1 MTAPIEGSDS
11 YASSI
16 PMTGAP
22 AGDEVPELSRTLRP
36 RHVTMISIGGII
48 GAGLFVGS
56 SVAIAA
62 TGPMV
67 IVSYALT
74 GLMVLIVMRCLGE
87 MAVARPDI
95 RSFTEFARASFG
107 PWAGFT
113 VGWLYWYFWIIVIP
127 VEAIAGAVIL
137 QQWFPAVPKLF
148 IGAGLMGAMT
158 AVNLMSTRSYG
169 EFEFW
174 FASIKVSAILVFIA
188 VCAAFLMGTMG
199 PHQGALQMW
208 GAHGGL
214 LPKGPIAVITAVT
227 TVFFSMV
234 GAEIATIAAVESPDP
249 ARAVARTVSA
259 VVWRILMFYLGS
271 IAFIV
276 SIVPWEK
283 VPPGVSPFVI
293 ALDSIRVPYAAPI
306 MTAIILTA
314 VLSCLNS
321 SFYVVSRVLFVLA
334 SRGDAPRT
342 LVCLNSRQVPARSVL
357 IGSAAGLLGIVAHDL
372 APTAVFAFLVNASGA
387 LIVVIYMMICAA
399 QIRLRFAHE
408 RAGLGP
414 PELRVWLFP
423 WASYAAIAAMGLVL
437 IAMALDKNMASQFW
451 ASMISIMI
459 AFAAYWVF
467 RRRSPAPTQSASAAP
482 GNGPSASTP
491 PTRPQ

>member
-1 MTAPIEGSDS
+1 VNTPADSGATVATA
-11 YASSI
+11 A
-16 PMTGAP
+16 GAAAA
-22 AGDEVPELSRTLRP
+22 AGETQVPELSRSLRP

-67 IVSYALT
+67 IVTYALT

-87 MAVARPDI
+87 MAVSRPDI
-95 RSFTEFARASFG
+95 RSFTEFSRAGFG
-107 PWAGFT
+107 DWAGFT

-137 QQWFPAVPKLF
+137 QQWFPGIPKVL
-148 IGAGLMGAMT
+148 IGAGLMAAMT
-158 AVNLMSTRSYG
+158 GVNLMSTRSYA

-174 FASIKVSAILVFIA
+174 FASIKVAAILVFIA

-199 PHQGALQMW
+199 PHQGTLQMW
-208 GAHGGL
+208 SAHGGL
-214 LPKGPIAVITAVT
+214 FPKGPLAIVTAVT
-227 TVFFSMV
+227 TVFFSMM
-234 GAEIATIAAVESPDP
+234 GSEIATIAAVESPDP
-249 ARAVARTVSA
+249 ARAVARMVSS
-259 VVWRILMFYLGS
+259 VVGRILLFYLGS

-276 SIVPWEK
+276 CIVPWDK

-293 ALDSIRVPYAAPI
+293 ALDSIRVPYAAQI
-306 MTAIILTA
+306 MTGIILTA

-334 SRGDAPRT
+334 SRGDAPRA
-342 LVCLNSRQVPARSVL
+342 LVRLNARRVPARSVL
-357 IGSAAGLLGIVAHDL
+357 IGSVAGFIGILAHDL
-372 APTAVFAFLVNASGA
+372 APASVFAFLVNASGA
-387 LIVVIYMMICAA
+387 LIVVIYGVTCAA
-399 QIRLRFAHE
+399 QIRLRRARE

-423 WASYAAIAAMGLVL
+423 WASYAAIAAMILVL
-437 IAMALDKNMASQFW
+437 IAMALDKDMAGEFW
-451 ASMISIMI
+451 ASAISIAV
-459 AFAAYWVF
+459 AFAIYLLL
-467 RRRSPAPTQSASAAP
+467 RRRQ
-482 GNGPSASTP
+482 
-491 PTRPQ
+491 RV

>member
-1 MTAPIEGSDS
+1 MNTPDTAVS
-11 YASSI
+11 A
-16 PMTGAP
+16 GAGP
-22 AGDEVPELSRTLRP
+22 LAQNQVPELSRTLRP

-67 IVSYALT
+67 IVTYALT

-87 MAVARPDI
+87 MAVSRPDI
-95 RSFTEFARASFG
+95 RSFTEFARAGFG
-107 PWAGFT
+107 NWAGFT

-137 QQWFPAVPKLF
+137 QQWFPGVPKLA
-148 IGAGLMGAMT
+148 IGTGLMVAMT

-174 FASIKVSAILVFIA
+174 FASIKVAAILVFIA
-188 VCAAFLMGTMG
+188 VCAAFLLGTMG
-199 PHQGALQMW
+199 PHQGVLQMW
-208 GAHGGL
+208 SAHQGL
-214 LPKGPIAVITAVT
+214 FPKGPFAVITAVT
-227 TVFFSMV
+227 TVFFSMM
-234 GAEIATIAAVESPDP
+234 GSEIATIAAVESPDP
-249 ARAVARTVSA
+249 ARAVARMVSS
-259 VVWRILMFYLGS
+259 VVGRILMFYLGS

-276 SIVPWEK
+276 CIVPWDK

-293 ALDSIRVPYAAPI
+293 ALDSIKVPYAAPI
-306 MTAIILTA
+306 MTGIILTA

-334 SRGDAPRT
+334 AKGDAPRA
-342 LVCLNSRQVPARSVL
+342 LVHLNSRQVPARSVL
-357 IGSAAGLLGIVAHDL
+357 IGSVAGFVGIVAHDA
-372 APTAVFAFLVNASGA
+372 APSAVFAFLVNASGA
-387 LIVVIYMMICAA
+387 LIVVIYGVICAA
-399 QIRLRFAHE
+399 QIRLRFARE

-423 WASYAAIAAMGLVL
+423 WASYAAIAAMVFVL
-437 IAMALDKNMASQFW
+437 IAMALDKDMESQFW
-451 ASMISIMI
+451 ASAVSILV
-459 AFAAYWVF
+459 AFAAYLLL
-467 RRRSPAPTQSASAAP
+467 RRRPAAT
-482 GNGPSASTP
+482 G
-491 PTRPQ
+491 R